1 MGFSKKPFD
10 RKFSPTEENASTSTL
25 SLRRNIMKKE
35 QREFYDLEGL
45 WGEMNLTDALS

>member
-1 MGFSKKPFD
+1 MDSCRL
-10 RKFSPTEENASTSTL
+10 RKTVI
-25 SLRRNIMKKE
+25 NIMKKE